1 MQKSIGMLLDGFY
14 PSDIRVQKEA
24 RALIDAGFKVA
35 LLCKRRKDEAY
46 YESFEGIELMR
57 IDAGT
62 SHSAK
67 GIIDIIVG
75 NTAPCLTNFAPDT
88 LGWFKNKHFLIH
100 LYLVDQTYNSHAI

>member
-35 LLCKRRKDEAY
+35 LLCKRRKDEPY

-75 NTAPCLTNFAPDT
+75 LNFVHPIFSNPSRMAQIGSIRKNRQSLSYSCL
-88 LGWFKNKHFLIH
+88 
-100 LYLVDQTYNSHAI
+100 